1 MRKTLA
7 LITLLAFLSMGCA
20 TSGAYNNYLDAKKAQ
35 IAAER
40 KPLIELALDKDG
52 KLTSLA
58 VYPAPQQIDI
68 QQEKDHPGY
77 AVASGFIKMA
87 GIVGSIFMIGDA
99 MEGIVSSST
108 GTSTNINSLNNNSEN
123 AGSIDQSYGI
133 TDTVTTTT
141 DNSTQ

>member
-1 MRKTLA
+1 MKKIFS

-20 TSGAYNNYLDAKKAQ
+20 TPLAYTQYLDAKKTQ

-40 KPLIELALDKDG
+40 KPLIELTLDKDG
-52 KLTSLA
+52 KLASLA

-77 AVASGFIKMA
+77 AVANSLIKMSGFVA
-87 GIVGSIFMIGDA
+87 GIFAIGNVVEKVGDA
-99 MEGIVSSST
+99 AQ
-108 GTSTNINSLNNNSEN
+108 GTTTNINSANDNSSN
-123 AGSIDQSYGI
+123 TGNLDQSYGI

>member
-1 MRKTLA
+1 MKKIFS
-7 LITLLAFLSMGCA
+7 LITMLAFFSMGCA
-20 TSGAYNNYLDAKKAQ
+20 TPQAYNSYLDAKKAQ

-52 KLTSLA
+52 KLASLA

-77 AVASGFIKMA
+77 AVANSLIKMSGFVA
-87 GIVGSIFMIGDA
+87 GIFAIGNVVEKVGDA
-99 MEGIVSSST
+99 AQ
-108 GTSTNINSLNNNSEN
+108 GTTTNINSANDNSSN
-123 AGSIDQSYGI
+123 TGNLDQSYGI

>member
-1 MRKTLA
+1 MKKIFS
-7 LITLLAFLSMGCA
+7 LITMLAFFSMGCA
-20 TSGAYNNYLDAKKAQ
+20 TPQAYNSYLDAKKAQ

-52 KLTSLA
+52 KLASLA

-68 QQEKDHPGY
+68 QQERDHPGY
-77 AVASGFIKMA
+77 AVVSGLIKVA
-87 GIVGSIFMIGDA
+87 GVVGSIFVAGQAI
-99 MEGIVSSST
+99 EGIVDASSGNST
-108 GTSTNINSLNNNSEN
+108 YINSANDNSSN
-123 AGSIDQSYGI
+123 TGNLDQSYGI